1 MDVRYIT
8 SAAKPEQLPDLPFPE
23 TAFIGRSNTGKSTL
37 INALLQRQNLA
48 RTGKV
53 PGQTQMINFFQV
65 GTERTFVDLPGFGYT
80 AASGLAKRKN
90 WNPLMAAYLNR
101 EQLATVVF
109 LKDIRRDFPPEDLDF
124 LKSLPS
130 DVQLVMALTKADK
143 IASSKGR
150 QAVQHTAHS
159 LKSYGIDADD
169 VFAVSSLKKTGI
181 ATLKLIC
188 LGREH

>member
-8 SAAKPEQLPDLPFPE
+8 SATKPEQLPDLPFPE

-109 LKDIRRDFPPEDLDF
+109 LKDIRREFPPEDLDF

-130 DVQLVMALTKADK
+130 DVQLVVALTKADK
-143 IASSKGR
+143 IAGSKAR
-150 QAVQHTAHS
+150 QAVQQIGAS
-159 LKSYGIDADD
+159 LKSYGITADE
-169 VFAVSSLKKTGI
+169 VFAVSSLKKTGLV
-181 ATLKLIC
+181 TLKQIC
-188 LGREH
+188 LGRES